1 MKTSFETLSYI
12 PLYQEK
18 WEKNFI
24 YLLVNDWDD
33 HLDDMFLLSDDVLC
47 LDTILPKAVH
57 EIMERSI
64 LQNVWVLDLNVEKT
78 HPIFHSQMRL

>member
-33 HLDDMFLLSDDVLC
+33 HLD
-47 LDTILPKAVH
+47 TILPKPVH

-64 LQNVWVLDLNVEKT
+64 LQNVWVLDLNVWVLDLNVEKT